1 MAKQKRRDDEE
12 LSALYVRLPRAQAE
26 KLDRIAFSTR
36 MPKRDIIETLVA
48 EHLPEDGPVFF
59 RQFGPDAVVG
69 HAEVLPAQGTD
80 VLTAAQAAE
89 LLQTD
94 EAAVVALAES
104 GDLPGRRIGDDWRFL
119 RSAVLGWLAG

>member
-1 MAKQKRRDDEE
+1 MPHQKRGDEEE
-12 LSALYVRLPRAQAE
+12 LSALYVRLPRKHAE
-26 KLDRIAFSTR
+26 KLDRIAFASR
-36 MPKRDIIETLVA
+36 RPKRDIIGTLVA
-48 EHLPEDGPVFF
+48 DHLPEDGPLFV
-59 RQFGPDAVVG
+59 RPLGTDAVVG

-104 GDLPGRRIGDDWRFL
+104 GDLPGRRIGDEWRFL
-119 RSAVLGWLAG
+119 RAAVLQWLAG